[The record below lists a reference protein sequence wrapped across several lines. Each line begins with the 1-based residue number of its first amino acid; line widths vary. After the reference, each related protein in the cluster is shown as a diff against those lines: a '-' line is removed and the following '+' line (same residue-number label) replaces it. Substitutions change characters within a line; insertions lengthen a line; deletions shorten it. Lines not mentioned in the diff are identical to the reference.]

1 METENIIFLIEVMG
15 LLIALL
21 MILLPILIIML
32 Y

>member
-1 METENIIFLIEVMG
+1 METENIIFLIEVIG

>member
-15 LLIALL
+15 LLIGLL